1 MKGRFIVFEGID
13 GSGEDTQLD
22 LLYKTIKS
30 WNKYQHV
37 LATHEP
43 TGNATEIKRKLKY
56 DNDAYSSGEE
66 MALLF
71 VEDRTQ
77 HSYEIIKPCL
87 EKGIDVLCSR
97 YKMSTCAFQQTQGV
111 PLDKLLEI
119 HKHRGILIP
128 DLTFFLDVD
137 GKTAEQRIFKRGEE
151 IEKFEK
157 IDFLDRVNLNYRNLY
172 ELSKSDKSLFG
183 YVIKIDGN
191 RSIKE
196 VAENIS
202 NDFLNFNFTEN

>member
-1 MKGRFIVFEGID
+1 MKGKFIVFEGID

-22 LLYKTIKS
+22 LLYKKIKS
-30 WNKYQHV
+30 LDKYQNI

-43 TGNATEIKRKLKY
+43 TGNATEIKRKLKH

-77 HSYEIIKPCL
+77 HSYEIIKPGL

-97 YKMSTCAFQQTQGV
+97 YKMSTCAFQQTQGI

-119 HKHRGILIP
+119 HEHRGILIP
-128 DLTFFLDVD
+128 DLTFYLDVD
-137 GKTAEQRIFKRGEE
+137 GKIAEQRIHKRGEE

-172 ELSKSDKSLFG
+172 ELSRLNKSLFG
-183 YVIKIDGN
+183 EVIKIDGN
-191 RSIKE
+191 KSIHDVTE
-196 VAENIS
+196 DIYQE
-202 NDFLNFNFTEN
+202 FLNFYNKD